1 MTKMSSIR
9 SRLTLWYAIALL
21 VTVGSFGGAL
31 YFERQRS
38 GLRELDARLQVEG
51 TLAAQYFITFQRQ
64 LGQTLEPGQIPTL
77 ALNQVGGYLSAV
89 QDYVVIFDPD
99 RVPIYRNAIAT
110 KIFSSGPALLQ
121 LSAVASGLNPNGVQ
135 VGGVNI
141 EGEVRELR
149 YAQIPLPGIWLQ
161 PASLVVA
168 APADSVPFGAQQ
180 LLRAML
186 VIAPVILVG
195 SIGLGY
201 VLADTSLRPLE
212 GMVDEL
218 EAITDGRSLHRRL
231 APVSAEELA
240 RLANTMNRMLSRL
253 EASFGSLRRFTADAS
268 HELKTPLM
276 VLRAGVERA
285 MSIPRTPTAT
295 LQPLEEVLEEIHRMS
310 EMVENL
316 LTLARADEGGTRLAV
331 DPGDLRELVG
341 EASETAGIL
350 GEENNITVRTEVP
363 ADPVIVDIDRSRIRQ
378 LLLNLVTNAIKYTPS
393 GGKVSLGLVDQGEA
407 AAIVVGDN
415 GIGIP
420 AGDVAH
426 IFDRF
431 YRVDTA
437 RSRTG
442 ERPGTGLGLAITKW
456 IAEAHGG
463 NITVQSRIGRGT
475 VFTVTLPKRAGGQ
488 ARRPSNEEQENLFS
502 PLSGSGDTPPASE
515 ENDPPT

>member
-1 MTKMSSIR
+1 MSSIR
-9 SRLTLWYAIALL
+9 SRLTLWYAVALL
-21 VTVGSFGGAL
+21 VSMGAFGGAL

-38 GLRELDARLQVEG
+38 SLRELDERLQLEG
-51 TLAAQYFITFQRQ
+51 SLAAQYFVTFQRQ
-64 LGQTLEPGQIPTL
+64 LGQTLEPGQTPTL
-77 ALNQVGGYLSAV
+77 AINQVGGYLSAV

-99 RVPIYRNAIAT
+99 RVPIYRNAAAT
-110 KIFSSGPALLQ
+110 RLFSGLALSQ
-121 LSAVASGLNPNGVQ
+121 LAAVAGGAPSGGLRSGAVQ
-135 VGGVNI
+135 I
-141 EGEVRELR
+141 RGEAEAFRYTQVPLR
-149 YAQIPLPGIWLQ
+149 GIWAD
-161 PASLVVA
+161 PASMVVA
-168 APADSVPFGAQQ
+168 APVDSVPFGAQQ

-195 SIGLGY
+195 SIALGY
-201 VLADTSLRPLE
+201 VLADASLRPLQ

-231 APVSAEELA
+231 APVAAEELA
-240 RLANTMNRMLSRL
+240 RLAGTMNRMLARL
-253 EASFGSLRRFTADAS
+253 EGSFGSLRRFTADAS

-285 MSIPRTPTAT
+285 MNHPGTPTEA
-295 LQPLEEVLEEIHRMS
+295 LQSLEEVLQEIHRMS

-316 LTLARADEGGTRLAV
+316 LTLARADEGGAGLAV
-331 DPGDLRELVG
+331 ERADLRDLMG

-350 GEENNITVRTEVP
+350 GEESGITVRTEVP
-363 ADPVIVDIDRSRIRQ
+363 AEPVVVSIDRSRIRQ

-407 AAIVVGDN
+407 VALVVGDN

-420 AGDVAH
+420 PGDLPH

-431 YRVDTA
+431 YRVDPA

-442 ERPGTGLGLAITKW
+442 ARPGTGLGLAITKW

-463 NITVQSRIGRGT
+463 HITVQSRVGRGT
-475 VFTVTLPKRAGGQ
+475 VFTVTVPKRAG
-488 ARRPSNEEQENLFS
+488 AAVERS
-502 PLSGSGDTPPASE
+502 PGHPDTVLPASLGGGSAVAPM
-515 ENDPPT
+515 DPPPP

>member
-1 MTKMSSIR
+1 MSSIR

-21 VTVGSFGGAL
+21 ISVGAFGGAL

-38 GLRELDARLQVEG
+38 SVRELDARLSLEG
-51 TLAAQYFITFQRQ
+51 TLAAQYFVAFQQQ
-64 LGQTLEPGQIPTL
+64 LGQTLQPDQTPTL
-77 ALNQVGGYLSAV
+77 AINQVGGYLSAV
-89 QDYVVIFDPD
+89 QDHVVIFDPD
-99 RVPIYRNAIAT
+99 RGPIYRNATASR
-110 KIFSSGPALLQ
+110 IFSGPALLQ
-121 LSAVASGLNPNGVQ
+121 LGAIAGVTAHSRVSTGVVAIDGV
-135 VGGVNI
+135 GAF
-141 EGEVRELR
+141 R
-149 YAQIPLPGIWLQ
+149 YALVPIPGIWLA
-161 PASLVVA
+161 PASMVVA
-168 APADSVPFGAQQ
+168 APVDAVPFGAQQ

-218 EAITDGRSLHRRL
+218 EAITDGRSLHRRV
-231 APVSAEELA
+231 APVQAEELA
-240 RLANTMNRMLSRL
+240 RLANTMNRMLARL
-253 EASFGSLRRFTADAS
+253 EESFGSLRRFTADAS

-285 MSIPRTPTAT
+285 MTIPRTPTEA
-295 LQPLEEVLEEIHRMS
+295 LQPLEEVLQEIHRMS

-316 LTLARADEGGTRLAV
+316 LTLARADEGGARLAV
-331 DPGDLRELVG
+331 EPADLRELVG

-350 GEENNITVRTEVP
+350 GEENAIAVRTEVP
-363 ADPVIVDIDRSRIRQ
+363 GDPVIVAVDRSRIRQ
-378 LLLNLVTNAIKYTPS
+378 LLLNLVTNAIKYTPA

-407 AAIVVGDN
+407 VAVVVGDN

-420 AGDVAH
+420 AGDLPH

-431 YRVDTA
+431 YRVDPA

-463 NITVQSRIGRGT
+463 HITVQSRLGRGT
-475 VFTVTLPKRAGGQ
+475 VFTVTLPKKPESATLPLSLAGEELTGPAGGDNL
-488 ARRPSNEEQENLFS
+488 APHPDGERRF
-502 PLSGSGDTPPASE
+502 
-515 ENDPPT
+515 PT

>member
-1 MTKMSSIR
+1 MSSIR

-21 VTVGSFGGAL
+21 VSVGAFGGAL

-38 GLRELDARLQVEG
+38 SLRELDERLSLEG
-51 TLAAQYFITFQRQ
+51 TLAAQYFITFQQ
-64 LGQTLEPGQIPTL
+64 QVGKILEPGEIPTL
-77 ALNQVGGYLSAV
+77 ALSQVGGYLSAV
-89 QDYVVIFDPD
+89 QDHVIIFDPD
-99 RVPIYRNAIAT
+99 RAPIYRNGVAT
-110 KIFSSGPALLQ
+110 RVFSGPALPPLG
-121 LSAVASGLNPNGVQ
+121 AIAGVTARSE
-135 VGGVNI
+135 VTT
-141 EGEVRELR
+141 GEVS
-149 YAQIPLPGIWLQ
+149 IPGVGDFRFALIPIRGIWMA
-161 PASLVVA
+161 PASMVIA
-168 APADSVPFGAQQ
+168 APIDAVPFGAKQ

-218 EAITDGRSLHRRL
+218 ETITDGRGLHRRV
-231 APVSAEELA
+231 APAKAEELA
-240 RLANTMNRMLSRL
+240 RLAHTMNRMLARL
-253 EASFGSLRRFTADAS
+253 EESFGSLRRFTADAS

-285 MSIPRTPTAT
+285 MNTPRTPTEA

-316 LTLARADEGGTRLAV
+316 LTLARADEGVANLAV
-331 DPGDLRELVG
+331 EPVDLRELLG

-350 GEENNITVRTEVP
+350 GEETNITVRSEVP
-363 ADPVIVDIDRSRIRQ
+363 AEPVMVSIDRSRMRQ
-378 LLLNLVTNAIKYTPS
+378 LMLNLVTNAIKYTPP

-420 AGDVAH
+420 TADLAH

-431 YRVDTA
+431 YRVDPA

-463 NITVQSRIGRGT
+463 QITVQSRLGRGT
-475 VFTVTLPKRAGGQ
+475 VFTVTLPKHPHHITRPQPRADLAFGMDLGDD
-488 ARRPSNEEQENLFS
+488 EE
-502 PLSGSGDTPPASE
+502 SGEKSVSGE
-515 ENDPPT
+515 Q

>member
-1 MTKMSSIR
+1 MSSIR
-9 SRLTLWYAIALL
+9 SRLTFWYAIALL
-21 VTVGSFGGAL
+21 VSVGSFGGAL

-38 GLRELDARLQVEG
+38 GLLELDDRLRLEG
-51 TLAAQYFITFQRQ
+51 TLAAQYFIDFQRQ
-64 LGQTLEPGQIPTL
+64 LGQTLEAGQTPTL
-77 ALNQVGGYLSAV
+77 AINQVGGYLSAV
-89 QDYVVIFDPD
+89 QDHVVIFDPEHL
-99 RVPIYRNAIAT
+99 PIYRNAAAT
-110 KIFSSGPALLQ
+110 KLFSGVALLQ
-121 LSAVASGLNPNGVQ
+121 LGAVTSSATGQVQ
-135 VGGVNI
+135 VGEMRIDGVP
-141 EGEVRELR
+141 RPFR
-149 YAQIPLPGIWLQ
+149 YAQIPLPGIWLA
-161 PASLVVA
+161 PASMVVA
-168 APADSVPFGAQQ
+168 APVDSVPFGAQQ

-240 RLANTMNRMLSRL
+240 RLAGTMNRMLARL
-253 EASFGSLRRFTADAS
+253 ETSFGSLRRFTADAS

-285 MSIPRTPTAT
+285 MSTPKTPTEA

-316 LTLARADEGGTRLAV
+316 LTLARADEGGAHLAV
-331 DPGDLRELVG
+331 EPADLRELVS

-350 GEENNITVRTEVP
+350 GEENAINVRTEVP
-363 ADPVIVDIDRSRIRQ
+363 ADPVVAEIDRSRVRQ
-378 LLLNLVTNAIKYTPS
+378 LLLNLVTNAIKYTPG

-420 AGDVAH
+420 AGDLPH

-431 YRVDTA
+431 YRVDPA

-463 NITVQSRIGRGT
+463 HITVQSRLGRGT
-475 VFTVTLPKRAGGQ
+475 VFTVTLPKR
-488 ARRPSNEEQENLFS
+488 
-502 PLSGSGDTPPASE
+502 SGTAALALMIDPQNMLVTTQSGDL
-515 ENDPPT
+515 DPPLPGSSTDGVAR